1 MSTRV
6 LLVDAYE
13 TTRHGVRWLCEKEGD
28 IEVVA
33 EAAAGRTAVALV
45 SKHVPDIVVME
56 VHLPDL
62 NGIEATRQI
71 RAREP
76 SVKVMA
82 LSADETQRSVTA
94 MLQVGAWGY
103 VLKKAAAC
111 EVVEAIREMG
121 ADRKYVSAQLMAPL
135 ITDYAQYLADEGQP
149 SLLTDR
155 EREVVQLIAEGKT
168 TKQIAYQLNVSLN
181 TVNTH
186 GRRLKKKL
194 GLNGV
199 AELTK
204 YAIREGITSLE

>member
-82 LSADETQRSVTA
+82 LSADESQRSVTA

>member
-135 ITDYAQYLADEGQP
+135 ITDYAQYLADEGRP
-149 SLLTDR
+149 PLLTDR

>member
-33 EAAAGRTAVALV
+33 EAATGRTAVVLV

-82 LSADETQRSVTA
+82 LSADETQRSVAA

-121 ADRKYVSAQLMAPL
+121 TDRKYVSAQLMAPL

>member
-1 MSTRV
+1 M
-6 LLVDAYE
+6 
-13 TTRHGVRWLCEKEGD
+13 
-28 IEVVA
+28 
-33 EAAAGRTAVALV
+33 
-45 SKHVPDIVVME
+45 
-56 VHLPDL
+56 
-62 NGIEATRQI
+62 
-71 RAREP
+71 
-76 SVKVMA
+76 
-82 LSADETQRSVTA
+82 
-94 MLQVGAWGY
+94 
-103 VLKKAAAC
+103 
-111 EVVEAIREMG
+111 VEAIREMG

>member
-82 LSADETQRSVTA
+82 L
-94 MLQVGAWGY
+94 
-103 VLKKAAAC
+103 
-111 EVVEAIREMG
+111 
-121 ADRKYVSAQLMAPL
+121 
-135 ITDYAQYLADEGQP
+135 
-149 SLLTDR
+149 
-155 EREVVQLIAEGKT
+155 
-168 TKQIAYQLNVSLN
+168 
-181 TVNTH
+181 
-186 GRRLKKKL
+186 
-194 GLNGV
+194 
-199 AELTK
+199 
-204 YAIREGITSLE
+204 

>member
-168 TKQIAYQLNVSLN
+168 TKQIAYQLNVSFN
-181 TVNTH
+181 TVNSH
-186 GRRLKKKL
+186 GRKLKKKL

>member
-33 EAAAGRTAVALV
+33 EAADGRTAVALV

-94 MLQVGAWGY
+94 MLQVGAWSY

-135 ITDYAQYLADEGQP
+135 ITDYAQYLADEGRP
-149 SLLTDR
+149 PLLTDR

-199 AELTK
+199 AELTQ

>member
-33 EAAAGRTAVALV
+33 EAAAGRTAIALV

>member
-82 LSADETQRSVTA
+82 LSADESQRSVAA

-181 TVNTH
+181 TVNSH
-186 GRRLKKKL
+186 GQKLKKKL

>member
-33 EAAAGRTAVALV
+33 EAAAGRTAIALV

-168 TKQIAYQLNVSLN
+168 TKQIAYQLNVSFN
-181 TVNTH
+181 TVNSH
-186 GRRLKKKL
+186 GRKLKKKL